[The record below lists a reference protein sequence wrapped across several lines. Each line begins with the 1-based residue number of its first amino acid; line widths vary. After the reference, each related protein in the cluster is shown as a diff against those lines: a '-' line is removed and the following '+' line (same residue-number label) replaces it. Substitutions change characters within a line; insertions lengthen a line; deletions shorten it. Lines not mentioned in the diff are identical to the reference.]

1 VPGSLSVRGSFR
13 PEQCRTL
20 LTSLA
25 KQHIQEEIAHKKV
38 GYRLTA
44 IAPVLYSSRYNLL
57 SAGSG
62 RGGFGG
68 AGRAKPR
75 SGVAPSERTPH
86 HRVDVTDA
94 PYPRWGRFFT
104 DLQQETLG

>member
-1 VPGSLSVRGSFR
+1 MPGSLSVRGSFR

-62 RGGFGG
+62 RGVSEELV
-68 AGRAKPR
+68 GRNR
-75 SGVAPSERTPH
+75 G
-86 HRVDVTDA
+86 RVWRLLNEHPITG
-94 PYPRWGRFFT
+94 WM
-104 DLQQETLG
+104 